1 MISIEKNCAIF
12 WRWIRHC
19 ARKRSAAKIFPKLT
33 EVTLLVGYQNF
44 VGSFWYQ
51 IKAFC
56 CEAPSAR
63 ARSPIAKKIWLFIYP
78 RSFGWHVI
86 LRPPVPALRPHHQC
100 EMSHFLVS
108 VGAATWYCKA
118 MLWSIDSCQIR
129 VSADQYHLTVSRVQV
144 SPIEV
149 TCFLK
154 FSRDK
159 LLIFNWSQAQLQVDF
174 FAIVTSLSLFEVN
187 YNFFNVSFAFS
198 PS

>member
-1 MISIEKNCAIF
+1 MDPPSCEETFC
-12 WRWIRHC
+12 R
-19 ARKRSAAKIFPKLT
+19 
-33 EVTLLVGYQNF
+33 QNF
-44 VGSFWYQ
+44 SQTHTSEPAGRLSKFCWECLISDQSILLRSTKRTWTEPLVVYLSEKFWLTRD
-51 IKAFC
+51 FT
-56 CEAPSAR
+56 SAR
-63 ARSPIAKKIWLFIYP
+63 PGPSSAPQGSQ
-78 RSFGWHVI
+78 S
-86 LRPPVPALRPHHQC
+86 
-100 EMSHFLVS
+100 EMQHFLAS
-108 VGAATWYCKA
+108 VGAATWYCTA

-159 LLIFNWSQAQLQVDF
+159 LLIFSWSQAQLQVDF

-187 YNFFNVSFAFS
+187 YKFFIVSFAFS